1 MGRLFAGAVLTAI
14 MIVST
19 AAFSQVNLTFDK
31 SAVADGVWIGT
42 VAGDVTGRLVT
53 VLVAADQSQPVWDVD
68 FYWIII
74 ADDPT
79 QSFIER
85 LEGTLNSETGAV
97 AMTGS
102 VDDGYQQGA
111 SVTEAGQL
119 QDQATMRFTGTI
131 ELSAATAA
139 EDMNTYPWSLVNA
152 KRPIITNS
160 VTTGPDAVP
169 DVCDPYPFADYPWPY
184 GPSCTVEAR

>member
-1 MGRLFAGAVLTAI
+1 MRRLLAGAVLAALMLVIATASAQ
-14 MIVST
+14 VS
-19 AAFSQVNLTFDK
+19 LTFDK

-53 VLVAADQSQPVWDVD
+53 VLIAADQSQPVWDVD

-74 ADDPT
+74 ADDPAR
-79 QSFIER
+79 SFVAR

-97 AMTGS
+97 AMRGA
-102 VDDGYQQGA
+102 VDEGYERGA
-111 SVTEAGQL
+111 TVTEAGQL

-131 ELSAATAA
+131 ELSAEAA
-139 EDMNTYPWSLVNA
+139 NANTYPWSLVNA
-152 KRPIITNS
+152 RRPVITNS

-169 DVCDPYPFADYPWPY
+169 DVCDPYPFQDYPWPY